1 MKLLQFCSWENPI
14 FSKNLLSETL
24 RQIACTI
31 YQDLKHYL
39 DWLLHL
45 LLIEDSW
52 QTHRIHNA
60 LQGIPD
66 SDAKEGLFDIVT
78 KSKTH
83 YQKKAYQCIKCMTT
97 LFSKCRAAHAL
108 LTGTEEIRRKWL
120 HCNEWFPFPTNV
132 QYGCDNWLLPT
143 KSNDSTNGYFPERSN
158 SARKLLVHSVE
169 LCPQDEP
176 EVEEVS
182 EEGEGL
188 QSLEWNGL
196 VVSKYFG
203 NASAKDRRKN
213 RVQIR
218 KVDETSEDGI
228 APMVELQQ
236 RSFKPFR
243 RENNQRRVEPTTAD
257 SGDEEFSWFCGMN
270 KRMSSPSDLPQSH
283 SRHSLN
289 DAALIQETQVSYT
302 HAKKHVC
309 RVPSNTPYLKSRDIA
324 GEN

>member
-1 MKLLQFCSWENPI
+1 MIQFCTWENPI

-60 LQGIPD
+60 LQGMAD
-66 SDAKEGLFDIVT
+66 SDAKEGLFEIVI

-83 YQKKAYQCIKCMTT
+83 YQKKAYQCIKYMTT
-97 LFSKCRAAHAL
+97 LFSKCRAAHVL
-108 LTGTEEIRRKWL
+108 LTSTEEIRRKWL
-120 HCNEWFPFPTNV
+120 HCNECFPFPANV
-132 QYGCDNWLLPT
+132 QYSCDNWLLST
-143 KSNDSTNGYFPERSN
+143 KTNDSANGYFPERSN

-188 QSLEWNGL
+188 QSLEWKGL

-203 NASAKDRRKN
+203 NQSKDRRKN

-218 KVDETSEDGI
+218 KMDETSEDGI
-228 APMVELQQ
+228 ASIVEMQQ
-236 RSFKPFR
+236 RSFKPIR
-243 RENNQRRVEPTTAD
+243 RENNNQRRSDPNAAD
-257 SGDEEFSWFCGMN
+257 SGDEEFAWFCGMN
-270 KRMSSPSDLPQSH
+270 KRMSSPSDLPQSL
-283 SRHSLN
+283 SRHSLT
-289 DAALIQETQVSYT
+289 DVALVQETQVS
-302 HAKKHVC
+302 
-309 RVPSNTPYLKSRDIA
+309 
-324 GEN
+324 

>member
-1 MKLLQFCSWENPI
+1 MDHPNPTEETVKLLQFCSWENPV
-14 FSKNLLSETL
+14 FSKNILGETL

-66 SDAKEGLFDIVT
+66 SDAKEGLFDIFS

-83 YQKKAYQCIKCMTT
+83 YQKKAYQCIKYMMT
-97 LFSKCRAAHAL
+97 LFSRCKAAHSL
-108 LTGTEEIRRKWL
+108 LAGTEEIRRKWL
-120 HCNEWFPFPTNV
+120 HCNEWLPFSGNV
-132 QYGCDNWLLPT
+132 QYNCDNWLLPT
-143 KSNDSTNGYFPERSN
+143 KADSANGYFPERSS
-158 SARKLLVHSVE
+158 SARKLLVHSVD

-188 QSLEWNGL
+188 QPMEWNGL
-196 VVSKYFG
+196 VVSAKYFG
-203 NASAKDRRKN
+203 NGSTKERRKN

-228 APMVELQQ
+228 SPMSEIQQ
-236 RSFKPFR
+236 RSFKPIR
-243 RENNQRRVEPTTAD
+243 KENNQRKSDSLNAD
-257 SGDEEFSWFCGMN
+257 SGDEEFSWFCGTN
-270 KRMSSPSDLPQSH
+270 KRMSSPSDLTQSQ
-283 SRHSLN
+283 SQHSLN
-289 DAALIQETQVSYT
+289 ETPMPQEIKV
-302 HAKKHVC
+302 
-309 RVPSNTPYLKSRDIA
+309 DIVIF
-324 GEN
+324 EI